1 MKKASVV
8 SSQSGGAQKE
18 LQTQPQM
25 LALHHAVGPGCPS
38 RAKATC
44 CHTAQHVL
52 GILCLM
58 GWIKPMGPLSPQQNR
73 G

>member
-44 CHTAQHVL
+44 CHRAQHVL